1 MGEQFIPWLILFCL
15 FCTSSTYPGI
25 QDVAPSVF
33 HMFAEC
39 SQMFTGGKPPEALLS
54 PASIHIVTHESQL
67 PSEFLYPSPEK
78 QFIIGFDCE
87 GVDLCRYG
95 TLCIM
100 QMLYT

>member
-1 MGEQFIPWLILFCL
+1 
-15 FCTSSTYPGI
+15 
-25 QDVAPSVF
+25 
-33 HMFAEC
+33 
-39 SQMFTGGKPPEALLS
+39 MFTGGKPPEALLS

-100 QMLYT
+100 QVFLLSYIISRYTPNFHVICRMIP